1 MIQCSEK
8 CIHENDGL
16 CNLKEVTHPSAT
28 PMKDCPYYSN
38 REIRSS
44 LTSNK
49 EDNNV
54 IPPPYH

>member
-16 CNLKEVTHPSAT
+16 CTLKQVTHPSGT
-28 PMKDCPYYSN
+28 PIKDCPYY
-38 REIRSS
+38 
-44 LTSNK
+44 TKK
-49 EDNNV
+49 ESKK